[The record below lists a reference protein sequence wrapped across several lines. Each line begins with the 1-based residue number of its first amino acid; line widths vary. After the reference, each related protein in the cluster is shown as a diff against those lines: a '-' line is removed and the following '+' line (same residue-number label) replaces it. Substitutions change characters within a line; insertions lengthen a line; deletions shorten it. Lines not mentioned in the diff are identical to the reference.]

1 MPGDPEI
8 WEVSDDSSTSG
19 TDTENDSPPTM
30 DRSRSSLNAPF
41 VTTQED
47 AFMKLKTNLRDHFD
61 NISIGTAFS
70 HQGILP
76 NAPNPGIFLHGYG
89 TIGFPLTEHDF
100 ERIMAA
106 SDLES
111 GDSSGDTLTPSHVYT
126 VPGDKIAMKNPAWTS
141 VVQSIVEKV
150 KIGLGLENKSAHA
163 ELCALVYHSPGSTT
177 EIVNS
182 VVMPSRNNFGTLDII
197 LPSARG
203 SEKFILEHNGK
214 KLQLQNNGCS
224 EWDCSFL
231 SWVFTD
237 VSVKSKPL
245 SSDHRLILRYDL
257 QHTIPGET
265 TSAAALEASL
275 SNLRSI
281 LQPWTRD
288 GMLVRDNMLGY
299 VLSEADQSDISL
311 HKLRGKDR
319 LVVNQ
324 LKEICAGSNL
334 ELYFATL
341 QKEASGPTESSGH
354 DYYDYDESVDESHV
368 MVEVEEESLNLT
380 NLVNLD
386 GEALHADFG
395 LFNEKNLIN
404 DGDPFDGACTDTEN
418 YDDEYMTK
426 YYGTPTADSAKM
438 VLLIPRASRF
448 QLLLGKLGR
457 WDSDRN
463 ECVLKYMADL
473 GELTSESPAADREDM
488 KRVCEI
494 VLTKS
499 ERDWPSN
506 VLSGFSHKVYLLVI
520 SSIIDLEDKVLLERT
535 LPTCFSGPEYQPL
548 LAKLREEKGPL
559 WILARAE
566 SFISAIPT
574 LGNRCEAIERLSKYQ
589 TETDWSSNQY
599 ELALSACAPSLGVSD
614 VAQLIRVTSVFSEKQ
629 IIEIFLPAIKP
640 CLNKQQMLCSI
651 LTHISRS
658 LSLSERTPLPLD
670 LVFKEIFSQNFGRLE
685 LLDLRDWPDDIPSTE
700 GEAGYHVRHPLGKT
714 WQQRKYRS
722 ISLVVCRA
730 YQKEMFLELEH
741 LFRGLCDQAQSV
753 KWASFNDTLM
763 PFLEALANSIR
774 NVIPTAFK
782 DTLFKQLFQTIV
794 GSYSIRYHE
803 EKPVKPVRWTRD
815 IRGCKSACPDC
826 RLLDQVLLDPTR
838 QKYVFY
844 LNAQRRQHLENQ
856 ISSDV
861 QNGLIKTS
869 IVKDRTPH
877 GMVMEKTRDVFAH
890 KLRKWSLAAKEL
902 ALRIEMLGGDA
913 IDILS
918 EEHYETPLPS
928 MAKSS
933 DDNIQQ
939 AKKDI
944 ATIIS
949 KHRATLEP
957 QNSSSRETLASSSG
971 NTISGLGM
979 GEKRGFSPDV
989 SATSGNSVSDETQAK
1004 RLPAWNQW
1012 REPTK

>member
-19 TDTENDSPPTM
+19 TDTENDSPPTV
-30 DRSRSSLNAPF
+30 DRSRSSLNAPS
-41 VTTQED
+41 VKTQQD
-47 AFMKLKTNLRDHFD
+47 AFVKLKTNLRDHFD
-61 NISIGTAFS
+61 NIGIGTTFF

-76 NAPNPGIFLHGYG
+76 NAPNPGIFLHDYG

-100 ERIMAA
+100 ERIIAA
-106 SDLES
+106 SDSGAGES
-111 GDSSGDTLTPSHVYT
+111 SEDTLTPSHGYII
-126 VPGDKIAMKNPAWTS
+126 PGNKISLRNPAWTS

-150 KIGLGLENKSAHA
+150 KIGLGLENKSIHA
-163 ELCALVYHSPGSTT
+163 ELCALVYHSPGSTA
-177 EIVNS
+177 EIINS
-182 VVMPSRNNFGTLDII
+182 VGMPSRHNFGILDII

-203 SEKFILEHNGK
+203 NEKLILEHNGK
-214 KLQLQNNGCS
+214 EIQLQNNGCS
-224 EWDCSFL
+224 EWDY
-231 SWVFTD
+231 
-237 VSVKSKPL
+237 VSVKSTPL

-265 TSAAALEASL
+265 TP
-275 SNLRSI
+275 R
-281 LQPWTRD
+281 
-288 GMLVRDNMLGY
+288 
-299 VLSEADQSDISL
+299 
-311 HKLRGKDR
+311 KDR

-324 LKEICAGSNL
+324 LREICTRSDF
-334 ELYFATL
+334 EVYFAKL

-354 DYYDYDESVDESHV
+354 DYYGYDESFDESHV

-380 NLVNLD
+380 KLVNLD
-386 GEALHADFG
+386 GELLYADLG
-395 LFNEKNLIN
+395 LFDEKNLIN
-404 DGDPFDGACTDTEN
+404 DNDPFDGACTDTEN

-426 YYGTPTADSAKM
+426 YYGAPTADSAKM
-438 VLLIPRASRF
+438 VVLIPRASRF
-448 QLLLGKLGR
+448 QLLLGKLGK

-463 ECVLKYMADL
+463 ESVLRYMADL
-473 GELTSESPAADREDM
+473 GEITSESPAADREDM
-488 KRVCEI
+488 KRICEI
-494 VLTKS
+494 VLAKS
-499 ERDWPSN
+499 EGGWPGN
-506 VLSGFSHKVYLLVI
+506 VLSGFSHRVYLLVI
-520 SSIIDLEDKVLLERT
+520 SSIIDLDDKVLLERT

-548 LAKLREEKGPL
+548 LAKLRGKKGPL
-559 WILARAE
+559 WMLARAE
-566 SFISAIPT
+566 SYIATIPT
-574 LGNRCEAIERLSKYQ
+574 FGNRCKAIENLSQYQ
-589 TETDWSSNQY
+589 METDWSSNQY
-599 ELALSACAPSLGVSD
+599 EVALTACAPSLGLSD
-614 VAQLIRVTSVFSEKQ
+614 VAQLIQVARVLSEKQ

-651 LTHISRS
+651 LSHISSS

-670 LVFKEIFSQNFGRLE
+670 LVFKEILSSNLGRLD
-685 LLDLRDWPDDIPSTE
+685 LLNLRDWPDEIPSTE
-700 GEAGYHVRHPLGKT
+700 GEAGYHVRYPLGKT

-722 ISLVVCRA
+722 ISLFVCRA

-741 LFRGLCDQAQSV
+741 LFRGLCDQVQTV
-753 KWASFNDTLM
+753 KWASFNDTFM

-774 NVIPTAFK
+774 DVIPTAFNAPS
-782 DTLFKQLFQTIV
+782 FKQLFQTIV
-794 GSYSIRYHE
+794 SFYVIRYHE

-815 IRGCKSACPDC
+815 IRGCNSDCPDC
-826 RLLDQVLLDPTR
+826 RLLDEVLLDPTR

-844 LNAQRRQHLENQ
+844 LNAQRRQHLETRL
-856 ISSDV
+856 SSDI

-877 GMVMEKTRDVFAH
+877 GLVMEKTRDVFAH

-902 ALRIEMLGGDA
+902 TLRIEMLGGDVM
-913 IDILS
+913 DILS

-928 MAKSS
+928 MVKAS

-944 ATIIS
+944 AAIIS

-957 QNSSSRETLASSSG
+957 QKSSSRETLASSSG
-971 NTISGLGM
+971 NTISGFGM
-979 GEKRGFSPDV
+979 GEKREFSSNV
-989 SATSGNSVSDETQAK
+989 SATNSVSDGTQAK

>member
-19 TDTENDSPPTM
+19 TDTENDSPPTV
-30 DRSRSSLNAPF
+30 DRSCSSLNAPF

-47 AFMKLKTNLRDHFD
+47 AFVKLKTNLRDHFD
-61 NISIGTAFS
+61 NISIGTTFS

-76 NAPNPGIFLHGYG
+76 NAPNPGIFLHDYG

-106 SDLES
+106 SDSES
-111 GDSSGDTLTPSHVYT
+111 GEISGDTLTPSHVYT
-126 VPGDKIAMKNPAWTS
+126 IPGNKIATRNPAWTP

-150 KIGLGLENKSAHA
+150 KIGLGLESKSAHA
-163 ELCALVYHSPGSTT
+163 ELCALVYHSPGSTA
-177 EIVNS
+177 EITNS
-182 VVMPSRNNFGTLDII
+182 VVMPSRHNFGILDII

-214 KLQLQNNGCS
+214 KLQLHNNGCS

-231 SWVFTD
+231 SWFTD
-237 VSVKSKPL
+237 ISVKSKSL

-257 QHTIPGET
+257 QHTIPEET
-265 TSAAALEASL
+265 SSATAIEASL
-275 SNLRSI
+275 SNLQSI

-288 GMLVRDNMLGY
+288 RVLVPQNILGY
-299 VLSEADQSDISL
+299 VLSETDQSDISL

-324 LKEICAGSNL
+324 LKEVCAGSNF

-341 QKEASGPTESSGH
+341 QKEASGPAESFGD
-354 DYYDYDESVDESHV
+354 DYYGYDEPVDESHV
-368 MVEVEEESLNLT
+368 MVEVEEESLHLT
-380 NLVNLD
+380 KLVNLD
-386 GEALHADFG
+386 GELLRADCGF
-395 LFNEKNLIN
+395 FDEINLIN
-404 DGDPFDGACTDTEN
+404 DDDPFDGACTDTEN

-426 YYGTPTADSAKM
+426 YYGAPM
-438 VLLIPRASRF
+438 VVLIPRASRF
-448 QLLLGKLGR
+448 QFMLGKLNKS
-457 WDSDRN
+457 DSDRN
-463 ECVLKYMADL
+463 EGVLKYMADL
-473 GELTSESPAADREDM
+473 GEITSESPAADREDM
-488 KRVCEI
+488 KKVCEI
-494 VLTKS
+494 VLAKS
-499 ERDWPSN
+499 ESGWPSN
-506 VLSGFSHKVYLLVI
+506 VLSGFSHRVYLLVI
-520 SSIIDLEDKVLLERT
+520 SSIIDLDDEVLLERT

-548 LAKLREEKGPL
+548 LDKLREKKGPL
-559 WILARAE
+559 WMLARAE
-566 SFISAIPT
+566 SYIAAIPA
-574 LGNRCEAIERLSKYQ
+574 LGSRCKAIESLSQYQ
-589 TETDWSSNQY
+589 METDWSSNQY

-614 VAQLIRVTSVFSEKQ
+614 VAQLIQVARVLSEKQ
-629 IIEIFLPAIKP
+629 IIEIFLPTIKP

-658 LSLSERTPLPLD
+658 LSSSERTSLPLD
-670 LVFKEIFSQNFGRLE
+670 LVFKEILATNVGRLE
-685 LLDLRDWPDDIPSTE
+685 LLNLRDWPDDISSTE
-700 GEAGYHVRHPLGKT
+700 GEAGYHVRYALGKT

-722 ISLVVCRA
+722 IALVVCRA
-730 YQKEMFLELEH
+730 YQKEMFLELEY
-741 LFRGLCDQAQSV
+741 LFRGLCDQVQSV
-753 KWASFNDTLM
+753 KWASFNDTFM
-763 PFLEALANSIR
+763 PFLEALANSMR
-774 NVIPTAFK
+774 DVIPTAFNAP
-782 DTLFKQLFQTIV
+782 LFKQLFQTIV
-794 GSYSIRYHE
+794 SSYVIRYHE

-815 IRGCKSACPDC
+815 IRGCNSDCPDC
-826 RLLDQVLLDPTR
+826 RLLDQVLLDPAR

-844 LNAQRRQHLENQ
+844 LKAQRRQHLENQ
-856 ISSDV
+856 LSSDV

-877 GMVMEKTRDVFAH
+877 GLVMEKTRDVFAH
-890 KLRKWSLAAKEL
+890 KLRKWSLAAKEST
-902 ALRIEMLGGDA
+902 LRIEMLGGDV

-928 MAKSS
+928 MAKAS

-949 KHRATLEP
+949 KYRATIGP
-957 QNSSSRETLASSSG
+957 QKSSSRETLASSSG
-971 NTISGLGM
+971 NTISGFGI
-979 GEKRGFSPDV
+979 GEKRGFSSDV
-989 SATSGNSVSDETQAK
+989 SASSGSSVSDETQAK

-1012 REPTK
+1012 REPNK